1 MDIGEDSKTIW
12 FKYPNETITVQK
24 KYAKALGLNKKDFF
38 TPLSTIA
45 QNNQPNY
52 ETEDALSS
60 GSESPKFLL
69 VDAQEIEETLEA
81 QSGRNIS
88 KALINI
94 VFRKELTSSSQ
105 KVLRRSLELKTFL
118 TSDLIKPLSRQQF
131 RESISNSSR
140 ASTRPNKCKISKNK
154 KGSDRR
160 KKLSKKLQTLFRK
173 KIEIDGVD
181 DSMSLQ
187 NYDSEYDPWNRRG
200 FEETIRGPISTT
212 SRYPSTSDMKSTLK
226 HINPYY
232 SQIRLPLGNWEGG
245 STKTLRRFNS
255 SVPLSSFSVYPNE
268 EIAVGRRNQKFKA
281 LIRHDKFIDQSQ
293 TNALAVIRNKN
304 FQMELQQRT
313 DTLRKHLEIMQNK
326 YDNWKSPREHFAVGP
341 YAKTEAKEEIPIEP
355 VYDQSILKTN
365 LKIILL
371 LMGLTVGLLFPIQFI
386 LLIFFALK

>member
-88 KALINI
+88 KALMNI

-140 ASTRPNKCKISKNK
+140 ASTRPNKCKIGKNK
-154 KGSDRR
+154 KG
-160 KKLSKKLQTLFRK
+160 
-173 KIEIDGVD
+173 
-181 DSMSLQ
+181 
-187 NYDSEYDPWNRRG
+187 
-200 FEETIRGPISTT
+200 
-212 SRYPSTSDMKSTLK
+212 
-226 HINPYY
+226 
-232 SQIRLPLGNWEGG
+232 
-245 STKTLRRFNS
+245 
-255 SVPLSSFSVYPNE
+255 FSVYPNE

-313 DTLRKHLEIMQNK
+313 DTLKKHLEIMQNNAN
-326 YDNWKSPREHFAVGP
+326 D
-341 YAKTEAKEEIPIEP
+341 
-355 VYDQSILKTN
+355 
-365 LKIILL
+365 
-371 LMGLTVGLLFPIQFI
+371 
-386 LLIFFALK
+386 